1 MNNPVEQY
9 WRIRLSDAREALEAN
24 NFEVRVADDV
34 AQARAYVL
42 EELLP
47 KLRDANGPENE
58 EMSVSWGGTMTFKEL
73 GLYDAFVASEGPTSG
88 LRLMDPYQSSLP
100 PEETHELRRQALL
113 TDLYITGVNAI
124 TAAGQ
129 LVNLD
134 MIGNRVASLTFGP
147 RNVLVLAG
155 RNKLVDDLNSALAR
169 IKEFAA
175 PTNAMRLN
183 KKTPCVKTGRCEECK
198 SPDRICNSWTITEKS
213 FPKGRIKIV
222 LVNADLGL

>member
-1 MNNPVEQY
+1 
-9 WRIRLSDAREALEAN
+9 LEAN
-24 NFEVRVADDV
+24 NFEVRVVEDA
-34 AQARAYVL
+34 AQARAYVM
-42 EELLP
+42 EELMP
-47 KLRDANGPENE
+47 QLRDANGPENA

-73 GLYDAFVASEGPTSG
+73 GLYDAFVAGEGPTAG
-88 LRLMDPYQSSLP
+88 LRLLDPYQSGLP
-100 PEETHELRRQALL
+100 REEILELRRQALL
-113 TDLYITGVNAI
+113 TDLYVTGVNAI

-134 MIGNRVASLTFGP
+134 MIGNRVAALTFGP

-169 IKEFAA
+169 IKEFCA
-175 PTNAMRLN
+175 PVNAMRLD
-183 KKTPCVKTGRCEECK
+183 KKTPCVKTGRCDECK